1 MEPCEIQLISH
12 CPLGPGGVAGGDAIN
27 KNKNIY
33 DAINRNTNI
42 YDAINRNTNIHDAIN
57 RNKNIIDAINRNK
70 NIHDA
75 INRNTNIIDAINRNT
90 NIYDAINRNKN
101 IYMSYAKRFGKLLF
115 RILSFLYYFVEY
127 RFLWLF
133 SYPWQLCCTA
143 KIGRN
148 SSQ

>member
-27 KNKNIY
+27 RNKNIY

-42 YDAINRNTNIHDAIN
+42 YDAINRN
-57 RNKNIIDAINRNK
+57 K
-70 NIHDA
+70 
-75 INRNTNIIDAINRNT
+75 

-115 RILSFLYYFVEY
+115 RILSFLYYFV
-127 RFLWLF
+127 
-133 SYPWQLCCTA
+133 
-143 KIGRN
+143 
-148 SSQ
+148 